1 MFKEFKKV
9 ILRGNVM
16 DIVVGII
23 IGVAFITV
31 VSSLVSDLIFPPLS
45 LLFGGL
51 DFDNMFLILSNG
63 TPAGP
68 YATLTEAQTAGA
80 ITLNYGSFIAT
91 VVSFAIIAF
100 ITFLM
105 ARDVSRKRKKKEKA
119 SAEMTTKEC
128 PYCFS
133 TVPIKAVRCA
143 HCTSELK
150 S

>member
-1 MFKEFKKV
+1 MFKGFKKV

-23 IGVAFITV
+23 IGVAFVTV

-51 DFDNMFLILSNG
+51 DFDSMFLVLSNG
-63 TPAGP
+63 IPAGP
-68 YATLTEAQTAGA
+68 YDTLTEAQTAGA

-91 VVSFAIIAF
+91 VISFAIIAF

-105 ARDVSRKRKKKEKA
+105 ARDVNRKRKKKEKTL
-119 SAEMTTKEC
+119 AELTTKEC
-128 PYCFS
+128 PYCLS
-133 TVPIKAVRCA
+133 MVPIKAVRCA